1 MLGRE
6 VRPTVDYLLGRVV
19 YRVSVND
26 WVQENRARVHLAVE
40 GVWDRLK
47 AAAEWWKSNHDQT
60 FRCRPMVYRQM
71 VLVRDFSGRG
81 H

>member
-6 VRPTVDYLLGRVV
+6 ARSTVDYLRVV
-19 YRVSVND
+19 YRGSVND
-26 WVQENRARVHLAVE
+26 WVQENRARAHLAVE

-60 FRCRPMVYRQM
+60 LWCRPMVYRQM
-71 VLVRDFSGRG
+71 VLV
-81 H
+81 